1 LPVLVAFEH
10 HMRYD
15 LKGYPKV
22 DVPYTLHVASRI
34 VAICDVYDALAQR
47 RSYKTDYPPEVI
59 YKIMMKER
67 GSAFDPEL
75 LDDFFRIIGVWPVGS
90 LVSLTDGR
98 IAVVRQENE
107 AEIFRPKVEAVH
119 PREKR
124 EMIDLNT
131 RKDMGIER
139 SLNPFSE
146 GKAYLYLI

>member
-1 LPVLVAFEH
+1 VLVSFEH

-22 DVPYTLHVASRI
+22 GVPYKLHVASLI

-47 RSYKTDYPPEVI
+47 RSYKADYPSEVI
-59 YKIMMKER
+59 YKIMMRER
-67 GSAFDPEL
+67 GAAFDSDL
-75 LDDFFRIIGVWPVGS
+75 LDVFFRIIGVWPVGT
-90 LVSLTDGR
+90 LVSLSDGR

-107 AEIFRPKVEAVH
+107 DEIFKPKIEAVY

-124 EMIDLNT
+124 ETINLKD
-131 RKDMGIER
+131 RKDIEIER

-146 GKAYLYLI
+146 GKTYLHLI